1 LPRLFAAFLALCR
14 DGFAGLQTR
23 GVKVCLTRLQDKCDA
38 DVAHWYAQKGPNYKA
53 LMNDVIRAHMEAEI
67 ADKKAV

>member
-1 LPRLFAAFLALCR
+1 M
-14 DGFAGLQTR
+14 
-23 GVKVCLTRLQDKCDA
+23 TRLQVKCDA